1 MPKDPQ
7 TEALPLVVLA
17 RVRSPTELKLIKQWA
32 EANHPGA
39 TFVAEDDAALPQQLG
54 PGEDKLVVPVRVTW
68 LPRERP
74 DGRRVR
80 ASDLLLLT
88 NPHRPWAAL
97 QPRIA
102 AREPDRANI
111 TVGEGASTSDMRA
124 RFEEETGRSAE
135 GVPFAEF
142 VVRQAT
148 LACERAQRAVIGDRY
163 KVPRLVAE
171 QITATARFR
180 QQVAKLAETDER
192 SFAEVMDYATDCLSE
207 LAAVQSRLAIDL
219 FRMVLSPMHANA
231 WEVEVDLASLD
242 RLREVNR
249 KHALVFLPSHR
260 SYADPLVLAEV
271 LAEHDFPR
279 NHLLGGENMSFW
291 PIGPLGK
298 RAGVIFIRRSFGED
312 KVYKLA
318 MREYLGHLV
327 AKRFNLEWYIEG
339 GRTRTGKLRPPRYG
353 LLHYLARAVDE
364 GRAED
369 VMLVP
374 VSMVYDQLHEV
385 SAMAAEQ
392 VGQAKQREGMKWLG
406 NYIKAQM
413 TSAGAAQIRF
423 GDPISLRTA
432 LDEAGDEAR
441 LEKVAFRIC
450 DGINRATPVTSTSLV
465 TFALLGTDD
474 RALSIDQVGR
484 VVTPLLDLLEQRH
497 VAGPIAEL
505 RRAAALRLTLDSLT
519 AAGVVQRYDGGTEPV
534 WSIAPG
540 RHRVA
545 AFYRNGVLHHLINR
559 ALVEIA
565 LLRLASAPVEEGDPL
580 EAAWEEALRVRD
592 LLKFEFF
599 FADKVRFRE
608 ELAEE
613 VALLPSDWRERISN
627 PSDAEK
633 LLGSSGPLV
642 AHRALRSFFDA
653 QLVVAERLAAR
664 ESRAAIDKAAFL
676 DECVGVGRQMLLQG
690 RLNAEESVSSELF
703 SAAWSLAEN
712 RDVVDPGREEVA
724 IARKAFLCEV
734 EAVVDSVVRIG
745 ALDAAQLEEV
755 LDDHSL

>member
-1 MPKDPQ
+1 MPQRQHIDTGPV
-7 TEALPLVVLA
+7 VVLA
-17 RVRSPTELKLIKQWA
+17 RVRSPTERRLIEDWTRD
-32 EANHPGA
+32 NHPHA
-39 TFVAEDDAALPQQLG
+39 TLVAEDDPKLTKALATD
-54 PGEDKLVVPVRVTW
+54 EETLVVPVRVTW
-68 LPRERP
+68 LPRERS

-88 NPHRPWAAL
+88 NPHRPWPAL

-111 TVGEGASTSDMRA
+111 TVGEGAPTSELRA
-124 RFEEETGRSAE
+124 RFNKESGQPAE
-135 GVPFAEF
+135 APGFAAF

-180 QQVAKLAETDER
+180 DQVAKLAENDDR
-192 SFAEVMDYATDCLSE
+192 SFSEVMDYATDCLSE

-219 FRMVLSPMHANA
+219 FRMVLSPMHARA
-231 WEVEVDLASLD
+231 WKVEVDLASLD
-242 RLREVNR
+242 RLRAVNR

-279 NHLLGGENMSFW
+279 NHLLGGDNMSFW

-298 RAGVIFIRRSFGED
+298 RAGVIFIRRSFGD
-312 KVYKLA
+312 DQVYKLA

-353 LLHYLARAVDE
+353 LLHYLARAIDD

-392 VGQAKQREGMKWLG
+392 VGQAKQREGMKWLAD
-406 NYIKAQM
+406 YIRAQM

-423 GDPISLRTA
+423 GEPISLHDA
-432 LDEAGDEAR
+432 LEEAGEEAR

-450 DGINRATPVTSTSLV
+450 AGINRATPVTSTSLV
-465 TFALLGTDD
+465 TFALLGTGD
-474 RALSIDQVGR
+474 RALAIDQVGR
-484 VVTPLLDLLEQRH
+484 VVTPLLDLLEERH

-505 RRAAALRLTLDSLT
+505 RKAAALRRTLDSLT

-545 AFYRNGVLHHLINR
+545 AFYRNGVLHHIINR

-565 LLRLASAPVEEGDPL
+565 LLRLAREPVNGDDPL

-599 FADKVRFRE
+599 FADKTRFRE
-608 ELAEE
+608 ELAAE
-613 VALLPSDWRERISN
+613 VALLPADWRERIGT
-627 PSDAEK
+627 PEAAED
-633 LLGSSGPLV
+633 LLCHSGALV
-642 AHRALRSFFDA
+642 AHSALRSFLDA

-664 ESRAAIDKAAFL
+664 EPRAAIDKAAFL

-690 RLNAEESVSSELF
+690 RLDAEESVSSELF
-703 SAAWSLAEN
+703 AAAWSLAEN
-712 RDVVDPGREEVA
+712 RDVVDPGREEVG
-724 IARKAFLCEV
+724 IARQAFLAEV
-734 EAVVDSVVRIG
+734 QGVVESVVRIG
-745 ALDAAQLEEV
+745 AIESAHVEEV
-755 LDDHSL
+755 LDGNGG